1 MASANS
7 SLRVSDLDFN
17 SIRNNLKAYLNN
29 QSEFSDYNFEGS
41 GLSVL
46 LDILAY
52 NTYYNSFYLNM
63 VANEAFLDTAQIRQN
78 ILSQAKLINYVP
90 ASPHAAEAMVSIRV
104 TPSTSENQTTDYIVL
119 DKYTRLLGADIEGKS
134 YPFEIGRAHV

>member
-1 MASANS
+1 MSSANTA
-7 SLRVSDLDFN
+7 LRVADLDFN
-17 SIRNNLKAYLNN
+17 SIRNNLKTYLKG

-63 VANEAFLDTAQIRQN
+63 AANEAFLDTAQLRQN

-90 ASPHAAEAMVSIRV
+90 ASRKASKAQINIRV
-104 TPSTSENQTTDYIVL
+104 TPLTSENQTVD
-119 DKYTRLLGADIEGKS
+119 
-134 YPFEIGRAHV
+134 

>member
-46 LDILAY
+46 R
-52 NTYYNSFYLNM
+52 S
-63 VANEAFLDTAQIRQN
+63 EE
-78 ILSQAKLINYVP
+78 
-90 ASPHAAEAMVSIRV
+90 H
-104 TPSTSENQTTDYIVL
+104 TSELQSHHD
-119 DKYTRLLGADIEGKS
+119 RMPSSA
-134 YPFEIGRAHV
+134 